1 MSAMILVRVSLILLS
16 ALAPAAASAQP
27 LGTFRWQMQPYCN
40 VVTVTVTQSGSVYR
54 LEGTDD
60 QCGAG
65 QTASA
70 LGTAFLNPDG
80 SIGLGL
86 TIVSSPG
93 ASPVHVEATISPT
106 TLNGSWRDSAGNTGT
121 MLRTEGAGAG
131 GAARPTTGTIGA
143 AAVNPAEIQLRVG
156 GTCAQGQAMQ
166 SVQQDGAVTCTA
178 LGTGTIT
185 SVSAGLGLVGGG
197 TSGDVTVGLRT
208 TATGAIDFSNS
219 EGFVASAPGNAT
231 GVIPESGAGK
241 RLMWYPGKFAFR
253 AGRVSGSQ
261 WDDSYVGE
269 GSVAMGENTT
279 AQGAYSAAMGYGST
293 ASGYTSA
300 AMGGFNTASGDYS
313 VAMGLAS
320 VASGTSSLA
329 VGESN
334 SALGIGSVALGYRA
348 RAQGNGSFVFADR
361 SSGTY
366 FGALGANQFRVR
378 AAGGV
383 GFYTSPGATTGVELH
398 PGSGSWSSLSDVNA
412 KENFHDIDGEGI
424 LDELTRLPVR
434 TWNYKSQPTTI
445 RHAGPTAQDFKAA
458 FGLGESDRQI
468 SAVDADGIAL
478 AAAKALEARTRVLM
492 EENEVLAK
500 ENAQLRER
508 LAEFERVI
516 GRTRRDR

>member
-1 MSAMILVRVSLILLS
+1 MGTTILGRVSLILLS
-16 ALAPAAASAQP
+16 VLAPAAAWAQP
-27 LGTFRWQMQPYCN
+27 IGAFRWQLQPYCN
-40 VVTVTVTQSGSVYR
+40 VVTVNVSQNGTVYS

-60 QCGAG
+60 QCGASEK
-65 QTASA
+65 ASA
-70 LGTAFLNPDG
+70 IGTAFLNPDG
-80 SIGLGL
+80 SIGFGL
-86 TIVSSPG
+86 TIVSRPG
-93 ASPVHVEATISPT
+93 AAPVHVEATISPT

-121 MLRTEGAGAG
+121 MLRTDGAGTG
-131 GAARPTTGTIGA
+131 GAARPITGTIGA
-143 AAVNPAEIQLRVG
+143 GAVNPAEIQLRVG
-156 GTCAQGQAMQ
+156 GRCAQGQAMQ
-166 SVQQDGAVTCTA
+166 AVQQDGSVTCTA

-197 TSGDVTVGLRT
+197 TSGDVAIGLRT
-208 TATGAIDFSNS
+208 TETGAIDFSNS
-219 EGFVASAPGNAT
+219 EGFAASAPGSAT
-231 GVIPESGAGK
+231 GFIPESGAGK

-253 AGRVSGSQ
+253 AGRVSGTQ
-261 WDDSYVGE
+261 WDDPNVGQ

-279 AQGAYSAAMGYGST
+279 ARGDFSLATGFGST
-293 ASGYTSA
+293 ASGYVSA
-300 AMGGFNTASGDYS
+300 AMGAFNTASGDYS

-320 VASGTSSLA
+320 VAGGTSSLA

-334 SALGIGSVALGYRA
+334 SALGTGSVALGYRA

-366 FGALGANQFRVR
+366 FAALGANQFRVR

-383 GFYTSPGATTGVELH
+383 GFYTNSTATTGVELH

-412 KENFHDIDGEGI
+412 KENFHDIDGEQI
-424 LDELTRLPVR
+424 LGKLAQLPVR

-468 SAVDADGIAL
+468 SAVDADGVAL
-478 AAAKALEARTRVLM
+478 AAAKALEARTRTLI
-492 EENEVLAK
+492 EDNEALASENER
-500 ENAQLRER
+500 LRER
-508 LAEFERVI
+508 LAELERVI